1 MAEEN
6 LIGRIQIRNTFFS
19 QKAEE
24 VYKTYLILCFVASSI
39 SLLPPPRTFDGGGHC
54 CYDWHRGLASDFF
67 P

>member
-54 CYDWHRGLASDFF
+54 CYD
-67 P
+67 